1 MDKVKVLLDTNFF
14 IYVLQDNHTNFD
26 IIGDTCQRLGYEL
39 YTTNDVWHE
48 IQRQYMRTKSKPYI
62 TDWIDLSKRKS
73 EFTSFQSQAKQLLR
87 SLPQIPDLSL
97 VFAAKEIGDREV
109 RIVSSDYKLLD
120 SIPYLAPEI
129 HGIAN
134 SVFALEL
141 HEKETDP
148 QQKKKLY
155 RIHEEIYSKE
165 IEYSLERK
173 EVYYPLSKIKLIN
186 EQAIN
191 VVRQIHSPQLALPMF
206 AHEELVDLG
215 PGVLLVKSI
224 ENIRERESFV
234 EDIEAERYDMV
245 IHEIEELQQR
255 IDADLAVY
263 LLSLDPTVYS
273 ALIRQ
278 ISADLVLFRYFCALA
293 RLYRGQ
299 TGDIEMALQEIEKA
313 VEILKYTS
321 NPSLDLRIIVPFLQN
336 ILLILN
342 EEFERAEQYFS
353 LLQSKAEEWGFETE
367 LKASE
372 GIYLALVALRG
383 YESADIPTLR
393 DPSLVTTFLLD
404 LARHQFARAAFTP
417 AAQVLQQVVAVST
430 KYELQAAMIET
441 LSALLLL
448 YYANPDNKQLSY
460 SIMEEIFRIY
470 NKKGWRDNFI
480 TNMHKELSEPQKPLY
495 RLQKKRFTSLER
507 LPKKLT
513 GSWMDVFCV
522 EKLPE
527 EKTVLLYVRNWELDA
542 NLGIFVNHHQS
553 PLKVTAG
560 DRIRLAAGKYKCLI
574 PKSAIEKKHSTR
586 LCVVP
591 DERSEILTR
600 GRSGFRVLRTVGS
613 TSIEV
618 AQKFKQS

>member
-1 MDKVKVLLDTNFF
+1 MVKVLLDANFF
-14 IYVLQDNHTNFD
+14 IYVLQDNYTNFD

-39 YTTNDVWHE
+39 YTTNDVWRE

-73 EFTSFQSQAKQLLR
+73 EFTEFQSQAKRLLR
-87 SLPQIPDLSL
+87 SLPQIPDLGL

-120 SIPYLAPEI
+120 SIPYIAPEV

-141 HEKETDP
+141 HEKETNQ

-173 EVYYPLSKIKLIN
+173 EAYYPLSKIKLIN

-191 VVRQIHSPQLALPMF
+191 VIRQIHSPQLTLPIF
-206 AHEELVDLG
+206 PHEELVDLG

-224 ENIRERESFV
+224 ENVRERESFV

-245 IHEIEELQQR
+245 IHEIEELQKR

-263 LLSLDPTVYS
+263 LLSLDPTIYS

-278 ISADLVLFRYFCALA
+278 ISADLILFQYFCALA
-293 RLYRGQ
+293 HLYRGQ
-299 TGDIEMALQEIEKA
+299 TGDIEIALLEIEKA
-313 VEILKYTS
+313 VDILKFTS
-321 NPSLDLRIIVPFLQN
+321 NPSLDLRIIVPFLQT

-353 LLQSKAEEWGFETE
+353 LLQSKAEEWGFKTE

-372 GIYLALVALRG
+372 GIYLALIALRG
-383 YESADIPTLR
+383 YESADIPSLR
-393 DPSLVTTFLLD
+393 DPSLVTTFLMD
-404 LARHQFARAAFTP
+404 LARHQFARAAFDQ
-417 AAQVLQQVVAVST
+417 AARVLQQVVAVST
-430 KYELQAAMIET
+430 KYELQAAMIEA

-448 YYANPDNKQLSY
+448 YYANPYNKRLSY
-460 SIMEEIFRIY
+460 SIMEEIFKIY
-470 NKKGWRDNFI
+470 DEKGWGDDFVTI
-480 TNMHKELSEPQKPLY
+480 MQKELSEPQKPLY
-495 RLQKKRFTSLER
+495 RLQKKRFTSLEL
-507 LPKKLT
+507 LPKKLKE
-513 GSWMDVFCV
+513 SWMDVFCV
-522 EKLPE
+522 EELSKD
-527 EKTVLLYVRNWELDA
+527 KTVLLFVRNWELGA
-542 NLGIFVNHHQS
+542 NLGIIVSHQQGS
-553 PLKVTAG
+553 PKVTAG
-560 DRIRLAAGKYKCLI
+560 DRIRLGAGKYKCMI

-586 LCVVP
+586 LCVLP
-591 DERSEILTR
+591 DGRSEILTR

-613 TSIEV
+613 TSTEF
-618 AQKFKQS
+618 AP

>member
-1 MDKVKVLLDTNFF
+1 MVKVLLDANFF
-14 IYVLQDNHTNFD
+14 IYVLQDNYTNFD

-39 YTTNDVWHE
+39 YTTNDVWRE

-73 EFTSFQSQAKQLLR
+73 EFTEFQSQAKRLLR
-87 SLPQIPDLSL
+87 SLPQVPDLGL
-97 VFAAKEIGDREV
+97 VFAAKELGDREV

-120 SIPYLAPEI
+120 SIPYIAPEI

-141 HEKETDP
+141 HEKETNQ

-173 EVYYPLSKIKLIN
+173 EAYYPLSKIKLIN

-191 VVRQIHSPQLALPMF
+191 VIRQIHSPQLTLPIF
-206 AHEELVDLG
+206 PHEELVDLG
-215 PGVLLVKSI
+215 LGILLVKSI
-224 ENIRERESFV
+224 ENVRERESFV
-234 EDIEAERYDMV
+234 EDIETERYDMV

-263 LLSLDPTVYS
+263 LLSLDPTAYS

-278 ISADLVLFRYFCALA
+278 ISADLILFRYFCALA
-293 RLYRGQ
+293 HLYRGQ
-299 TGDIEMALQEIEKA
+299 RGDIERALQEIEKA
-313 VEILKYTS
+313 VEILKFTS
-321 NPSLDLRIIVPFLQN
+321 NPSLDLRIIVPFLQT

-372 GIYLALVALRG
+372 GIYLALITLRG

-404 LARHQFARAAFTP
+404 LARHQFARAAFDQ
-417 AAQVLQQVVAVST
+417 AVRVLQQVVAVST
-430 KYELQAAMIET
+430 KYELQADLIEA

-448 YYANPDNKQLSY
+448 YYANPSNKRLPN

-470 NKKGWRDNFI
+470 DDKGWGDDFI
-480 TNMHKELSEPQKPLY
+480 TIMQNELSEPQKPLY
-495 RLQKKRFTSLER
+495 HLQKKRFTSFER
-507 LPKKLT
+507 LPKKLKE
-513 GSWMDVFCV
+513 SWMDVFCV
-522 EKLPE
+522 EELPE
-527 EKTVLLYVRNWELDA
+527 EKTILLFVRNWELGA
-542 NLGIFVNHHQS
+542 NLGIFVGHQQNF
-553 PLKVTAG
+553 PKVTAG
-560 DRIRLAAGKYKCLI
+560 DRIRLGAGKYKCI
-574 PKSAIEKKHSTR
+574 VPKSAIEKKHSTR
-586 LCVVP
+586 LCVLP

-600 GRSGFRVLRTVGS
+600 GRSGFRVCRVVGTTS
-613 TSIEV
+613 TEV
-618 AQKFKQS
+618 PPQSQ

>member
-1 MDKVKVLLDTNFF
+1 MVKVLLDANFF
-14 IYVLQDNHTNFD
+14 IYVLQDNYTNFD

-73 EFTSFQSQAKQLLR
+73 EFTEFQSQAKRLLR
-87 SLPQIPDLSL
+87 SLPQIPDLGL

-120 SIPYLAPEI
+120 SIPYIAPEV

-141 HEKETDP
+141 HEKETNQ

-173 EVYYPLSKIKLIN
+173 EAYYPLSKIKLIN

-191 VVRQIHSPQLALPMF
+191 VIRQIHSPQLTLPIF
-206 AHEELVDLG
+206 PHEELVDLG

-224 ENIRERESFV
+224 ENVRERESFV

-245 IHEIEELQQR
+245 IHEIEDLQQR

-293 RLYRGQ
+293 HLYRGQ
-299 TGDIEMALQEIEKA
+299 RGDIERALQEIEKA
-313 VEILKYTS
+313 VDILKFTS
-321 NPSLDLRIIVPFLQN
+321 NPSLDLRIIVPFLQT

-353 LLQSKAEEWGFETE
+353 LLQSKIQEWGFETE

-372 GIYLALVALRG
+372 GIYLALITLRG

-404 LARHQFARAAFTP
+404 LARHQFARAAFDQ
-417 AAQVLQQVVAVST
+417 AVRVLQQVVAVST
-430 KYELQAAMIET
+430 KYELQADLIEA

-448 YYANPDNKQLSY
+448 YYANPSNKRLPN

-470 NKKGWRDNFI
+470 DDKGWGDDFI
-480 TNMHKELSEPQKPLY
+480 TIMQNELTEPQKPLY
-495 RLQKKRFTSLER
+495 HLQKKRFTSFER
-507 LPKKLT
+507 LPKKLKE
-513 GSWMDVFCV
+513 SWMDVFCV
-522 EKLPE
+522 EELPE
-527 EKTVLLYVRNWELDA
+527 EKTILLFVRNWELGA
-542 NLGIFVNHHQS
+542 NLGIFVGHQQNF
-553 PLKVTAG
+553 PKVTAG
-560 DRIRLAAGKYKCLI
+560 DRIRLGAGKYKCI
-574 PKSAIEKKHSTR
+574 VPKSAIEKKHSTR
-586 LCVVP
+586 LCVLP

-600 GRSGFRVLRTVGS
+600 GRSGFRVCRVVGTTS
-613 TSIEV
+613 TEV
-618 AQKFKQS
+618 PPQSQ

>member
-1 MDKVKVLLDTNFF
+1 MVKVLLDANFF
-14 IYVLQDNHTNFD
+14 IYVLQDNYTNFD

-39 YTTNDVWHE
+39 YTTNDVWRE

-73 EFTSFQSQAKQLLR
+73 EFTEFQSQAKRLLR
-87 SLPQIPDLSL
+87 SLPQVPDLGL
-97 VFAAKEIGDREV
+97 VFAAKEIGNREV

-120 SIPYLAPEI
+120 SIPYIAPEV

-141 HEKETDP
+141 HEKETNQ

-173 EVYYPLSKIKLIN
+173 EAYYPLSKIKLIN
-186 EQAIN
+186 EQALN
-191 VVRQIHSPQLALPMF
+191 VIRQIHSPQLTLPIF
-206 AHEELVDLG
+206 PHEELVDLG
-215 PGVLLVKSI
+215 PGILLVKSI
-224 ENIRERESFV
+224 ENVRERESFV

-293 RLYRGQ
+293 HLYRGQ
-299 TGDIEMALQEIEKA
+299 RGDIEIALQEIDKA
-313 VEILKYTS
+313 VDILKFTS
-321 NPSLDLRIIVPFLQN
+321 NPSLDLRIIVPFLQT

-353 LLQSKAEEWGFETE
+353 LLQSKAEEWGFKTE

-372 GIYLALVALRG
+372 GIYLALIALRG
-383 YESADIPTLR
+383 YESADIPSLR
-393 DPSLVTTFLLD
+393 DPSLVTTFLMD
-404 LARHQFARAAFTP
+404 LARHQFARAAFDQ
-417 AAQVLQQVVAVST
+417 AARVLQQVVAVST
-430 KYELQAAMIET
+430 KYELQAAMIEA

-448 YYANPDNKQLSY
+448 YYANPDNKRLPY
-460 SIMEEIFRIY
+460 SIMEEIFKIY
-470 NKKGWRDNFI
+470 DEKGWGDDFVTI
-480 TNMHKELSEPQKPLY
+480 MQKELSEPQKPLY
-495 RLQKKRFTSLER
+495 RLQKKRFTSLEL
-507 LPKKLT
+507 LPKKLKE
-513 GSWMDVFCV
+513 SWMDVFCV
-522 EKLPE
+522 EELSKD
-527 EKTVLLYVRNWELDA
+527 KTVLLFVRNWELGA
-542 NLGIFVNHHQS
+542 NLGIFVSHQQGS
-553 PLKVTAG
+553 PKVTAG
-560 DRIRLAAGKYKCLI
+560 DRIRLGVGKYKCII
-574 PKSAIEKKHSTR
+574 PKRAIEKKHSTR
-586 LCVVP
+586 LCVLP
-591 DERSEILTR
+591 DGRSEILTR

-613 TSIEV
+613 TSTDV
-618 AQKFKQS
+618 APQAQ

>member
-1 MDKVKVLLDTNFF
+1 MVKVLLDANFF
-14 IYVLQDNHTNFD
+14 IYVLQDNYTNFD

-39 YTTNDVWHE
+39 YTTNDVWRE

-73 EFTSFQSQAKQLLR
+73 EFTEFQSQAKRLLR
-87 SLPQIPDLSL
+87 SLPQIPDLGL

-120 SIPYLAPEI
+120 SIPYIAPEV

-141 HEKETDP
+141 HEKETNQ

-173 EVYYPLSKIKLIN
+173 EAYYPLSKIKLIN

-191 VVRQIHSPQLALPMF
+191 VIRQIHSPQLTLPIF
-206 AHEELVDLG
+206 PHEELVDLG
-215 PGVLLVKSI
+215 PGILLVKSI
-224 ENIRERESFV
+224 ENVRERESFV

-293 RLYRGQ
+293 HLYRGQ
-299 TGDIEMALQEIEKA
+299 RGDIERALQEIEKA
-313 VEILKYTS
+313 VDILKFTS
-321 NPSLDLRIIVPFLQN
+321 NPSLNLRIIVPFLQT
-336 ILLILN
+336 ILFILN
-342 EEFERAEQYFS
+342 EEFERAEQFFS

-372 GIYLALVALRG
+372 GIYLALITLRG

-404 LARHQFARAAFTP
+404 LARHQFARAAFDQ
-417 AAQVLQQVVAVST
+417 AVRVLQQVVAVST
-430 KYELQAAMIET
+430 KYELQTALIEA

-448 YYANPDNKQLSY
+448 YYANPSKKRFPN

-470 NKKGWRDNFI
+470 DDKGWGDDFI
-480 TNMHKELSEPQKPLY
+480 TIIQNELSEPQKPLY
-495 RLQKKRFTSLER
+495 HLQKKRFTTFER
-507 LPKKLT
+507 LPKKLKE
-513 GSWMDVFCV
+513 SWMDVFCV
-522 EKLPE
+522 EELPE
-527 EKTVLLYVRNWELDA
+527 EKTILLFVRNWELGA
-542 NLGIFVNHHQS
+542 NLGIFVGHQQS
-553 PLKVTAG
+553 FPKVTAG
-560 DRIRLAAGKYKCLI
+560 DRIRLGAGKYKCI
-574 PKSAIEKKHSTR
+574 VPKSAIEKKHSTR
-586 LCVVP
+586 LCVLP

-600 GRSGFRVLRTVGS
+600 GRSGFRVCRVVGTTS
-613 TSIEV
+613 TEIPP
-618 AQKFKQS
+618 QSQ